1 MTEKNYKYLVRL
13 PTSLRDRLADSAAH
27 YRRSL
32 NSDMIARL
40 QQSFGEAPVDQRPVL
55 PGPASMNPT
64 AGGQRELSVEEFSLV
79 RRFRGLSPAKRA
91 ALLDLLS

>member
-1 MTEKNYKYLVRL
+1 
-13 PTSLRDRLADSAAH
+13 
-27 YRRSL
+27 
-32 NSDMIARL
+32 
-40 QQSFGEAPVDQRPVL
+40 
-55 PGPASMNPT
+55 MNPT